1 VFPAYPDEYDSY
13 PYPSLLLDII
23 LPTIIGF
30 ILLVGYFMLMFCSF
44 SSFYGLNGPSR
55 FGLSYLLMFSAFI
68 FADVLIFLF
77 NDDVSPLLTNV
88 DLLLVFGLFMI
99 DELR

>member
-1 VFPAYPDEYDSY
+1 
-13 PYPSLLLDII
+13 
-23 LPTIIGF
+23 
-30 ILLVGYFMLMFCSF
+30 MLMSCSF
-44 SSFYGLNGPSR
+44 SSLYGLSGPSR

-68 FADVLIFLF
+68 FAEVLTFLF

-88 DLLLVFGLFMI
+88 DLLLAFGLFII